1 MKSAMELLGEA
12 AGRIFSPATVPTGT
26 RIFFQIREDGKECSG
41 MVTVLRPWD
50 KPLREGKPS

>member
-1 MKSAMELLGEA
+1 MELLGEA